1 MARKAL
7 GSATMRVA
15 QAVAESVGGYR
26 HELLVACS
34 GGADSLALAAG
45 AMHVAQRNGLRVR
58 GVIIDH
64 GLQADS
70 AGVAG
75 RAREELQRL
84 GMTARVERVR
94 VDLGGGLGVEAAAR
108 AARYSALDELAGR
121 ARANVLL
128 GHTLDDQAET
138 VLLGLT
144 RGSGIRSLAG
154 IAKQRA
160 HYVRPLLGLR
170 RRDTEAACAELGIRA
185 WHDPHNADPVFTRAR
200 VRHRVLP
207 LLEAELGPGIAEAL
221 ARTAE
226 LATAD
231 ADYLDRACAE
241 ARSGVVSGTGGK
253 ELACQ
258 PLAELHPALRRR
270 VLRRWLLERGAQQP
284 SLAHVRAVEGLI
296 LGWRGQ
302 RWVEV
307 SGLKVIRDADQ
318 LRAVTS

>member
-7 GSATMRVA
+7 GAATMRVA
-15 QAVAESVGGYR
+15 QAVAESVGDHR

-45 AMHVAQRNGLRVR
+45 AMHVARRNDLQVR

-70 AGVAG
+70 AAVAV

-84 GMTARVERVR
+84 GVGAQIERVH
-94 VDLGGGLGVEAAAR
+94 VDVGAGLGVEAAAR
-108 AARYSALDELAGR
+108 AARYAALDELAGQ

-144 RGSGIRSLAG
+144 RGSGVRSLAG
-154 IAKQRA
+154 IARQRN
-160 HYVRPLLGLR
+160 HYLRPLLGLR
-170 RRDTEAACAELGIRA
+170 RRDTEEACAELGLKA
-185 WHDPHNADPVFTRAR
+185 WQDPHNADPVYSRAR

-207 LLEAELGPGIAEAL
+207 LLEAELGPGITEAL

-231 ADYLDRACAE
+231 ADYLDRAA
-241 ARSGVVSGTGGK
+241 ADAQRLVVCGAGG
-253 ELACQ
+253 EEVACH
-258 PLAELHPALRRR
+258 PLAELPAALRRR
-270 VLRRWLLERGAQQP
+270 VLRRWLIDRGAQLP
-284 SLAHVRAVEGLI
+284 SLGHVRAVEGLV

-302 RWVEV
+302 KWVEV

-318 LRAVTS
+318 LRAMTS